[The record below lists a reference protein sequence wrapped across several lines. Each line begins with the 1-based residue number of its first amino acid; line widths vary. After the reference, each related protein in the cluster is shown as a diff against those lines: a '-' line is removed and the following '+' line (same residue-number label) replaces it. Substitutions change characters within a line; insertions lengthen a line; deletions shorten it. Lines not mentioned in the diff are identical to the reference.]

1 MRRNKNRLTK
11 THMDIECESAIP
23 EKDAIEK
30 REFYSITFLI
40 AELSRVRDR
49 KSILVE
55 THSKSHGE

>member
-1 MRRNKNRLTK
+1 
-11 THMDIECESAIP
+11 MDIECESAMS

-40 AELSRVRDR
+40 AELFRVRDR